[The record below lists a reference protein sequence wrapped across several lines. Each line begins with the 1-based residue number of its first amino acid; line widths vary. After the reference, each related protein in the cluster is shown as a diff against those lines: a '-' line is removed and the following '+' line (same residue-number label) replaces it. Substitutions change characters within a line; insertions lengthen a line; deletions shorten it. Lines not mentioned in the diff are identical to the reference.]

1 MKHVDVT
8 IIRTLARVVEIE
20 QEMDAERQMGAVA

>member
-1 MKHVDVT
+1 MKHVDVM

-20 QEMDAERQMGAVA
+20 QEMDALRQMGAVA